1 MGGYISE
8 EVMGLSS
15 LGLSSEGIYDEIH
28 SRSFKVGDVSP
39 TTLGRCFIE
48 VDVQLEYACGICP
61 TVIFLQD
68 HCFDIL
74 SKRC

>member
-15 LGLSSEGIYDEIH
+15 HGIYDEIH

-48 VDVQLEYACGICP
+48 VDVQLEFACGICP
-61 TVIFLQD
+61 TIIFFTRSL
-68 HCFDIL
+68 F
-74 SKRC
+74 